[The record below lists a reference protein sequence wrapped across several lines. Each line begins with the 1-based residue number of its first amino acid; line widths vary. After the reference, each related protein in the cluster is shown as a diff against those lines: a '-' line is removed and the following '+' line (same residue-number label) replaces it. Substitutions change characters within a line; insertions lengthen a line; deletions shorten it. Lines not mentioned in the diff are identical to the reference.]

1 MRAGAARYTTI
12 LPTLLALIQWAID
25 PFLTVGTGFIL
36 LNYFNIPFND
46 QYLHL
51 AIVVFLLA
59 LLIFRQ
65 IDLFSSWATGDIR
78 AQTSNLMISWAM
90 MIVVLVFL
98 GYITHSIEIFDKV
111 VLFTWAWLTPIVILA
126 VHFVIR
132 KLLLFSLRFE
142 KHQRNV
148 VIVGV
153 NDQARQLAS
162 DICKDEGNGLS
173 LKGYFDDRSQ
183 ERIGECEQA
192 HFIGKMDALVSYVRQ
207 HKIDLIYITLPV
219 RDQQRVLDLLD
230 ALHDTTASIYFTP
243 DIFVY
248 DLIQSRMDSI
258 GDTPLIALCE
268 TPFSGTNGIIK
279 RLSDIFFSAA
289 ILVLISPIL
298 LLIAIA
304 VKLSSKGPVFF
315 KQKRYGLDGKEI
327 NVYKFRSMTV
337 CENDSKDIKQVI
349 RNDSRVTKLGKIL
362 RRYSLDEL
370 PQFLNVL
377 QGRMSTVG
385 PRPHAVAHNELYR
398 GQIKGYMIRHKVKPG
413 ITGWAQVNGYRG
425 ETDTVEK
432 MQKRVEY
439 DLDYLRNWSLGLDFM
454 IVFKTIAAV
463 FQNEDTY

>member
-12 LPTLLALIQWAID
+12 LPTLLALIQWAVD
-25 PFLTVGTGFIL
+25 PFLTVGTGFLL
-36 LNYFNIPFND
+36 LNYFNIPFD
-46 QYLHL
+46 KQYIHL

-65 IDLFSSWATGDIR
+65 IDLFSSWSTGDIR

-90 MIVVLVFL
+90 MILVLVFL
-98 GYITHSIEIFDKV
+98 GYLTDSVELFDKT

-142 KHQRNV
+142 KHRRNV
-148 VIVGV
+148 VIVGI
-153 NDQARQLAS
+153 NGQARQLAT
-162 DICKDEGNGLS
+162 DICNDQGNGLT
-173 LKGYFDDRSQ
+173 LKGYFDDR
-183 ERIGECEQA
+183 GEDRTGKCEQA
-192 HFIGKMDALVSYVRQ
+192 GYLGKMNTLVDYVRNNN
-207 HKIDLIYITLPV
+207 IDLIYITLPI

-230 ALHDTTASIYFTP
+230 QLHDTTASIYFTP

-248 DLIQSRMDSI
+248 DLIQSHMDSI
-258 GDTPLIALCE
+258 GDTPLVALCE
-268 TPFSGTNGIIK
+268 TPFSGTNGVIK
-279 RLSDIFFSAA
+279 RLSDILFSSA
-289 ILVLISPIL
+289 ILILISPIL

-304 VKLSSKGPVFF
+304 VKISSKGPVFF
-315 KQKRYGLDGKEI
+315 KQKRYGLDGQEI
-327 NVYKFRSMTV
+327 TVYKFRSMTV
-337 CENDSKDIKQVI
+337 CENDCNDIKQAT
-349 RNDSRVTKLGKIL
+349 RNDGRVTKLGKIL

-370 PQFLNVL
+370 PQFYNVL

-413 ITGWAQVNGYRG
+413 ITGWAQVNGFRG

-439 DLDYLRNWSLGLDFM
+439 DLDYLRNWSLGLDFT
-454 IVFKTIAAV
+454 IVFKTIIAV

>member
-12 LPTLLALIQWAID
+12 VPTLLALIQWAID
-25 PFLTVGTGFIL
+25 PFLTVGTGYLL
-36 LNYFNIPFND
+36 LNYYNIPFEN
-46 QYLHL
+46 QYVYL

-78 AQTSNLMISWAM
+78 AQTSNLMISWAV
-90 MIVVLVFL
+90 MITVLVIL
-98 GYITHSIEIFDKV
+98 GYSTESIDLFDKTV
-111 VLFTWAWLTPIVILA
+111 IYTWAWLTPIVILG

-132 KLLLFSLRFE
+132 KLLLYSLRFE
-142 KHQRNV
+142 KHRRNV

-153 NDQARQLAS
+153 NNQARQLAT
-162 DICKDEGNGLS
+162 DICDDQGNGLT
-173 LKGYFDDRSQ
+173 LEGFFDDRGE
-183 ERIGECEQA
+183 ERTGKCEQA
-192 HFIGKMDALVSYVRQ
+192 RYLGKMNALVDYVRDN
-207 HKIDLIYITLPV
+207 KIDLIYITLPI
-219 RDQQRVLDLLD
+219 REKKRLIDLLD
-230 ALHDTTASIYFTP
+230 ELHDTTASIYFTP

-258 GDTPLIALCE
+258 GDTPLVALCE

-279 RLSDIFFSAA
+279 RLSDIIFSAFV
-289 ILVLISPIL
+289 LVVISPL
-298 LLIAIA
+298 LLLLAIA
-304 VKLSSKGPVFF
+304 VKLSSPGPVFF
-315 KQKRYGLDGKEI
+315 KQKRYGLDGQEI
-327 NVYKFRSMTV
+327 TVYKFRSMTV
-337 CENDSKDIKQVI
+337 CENDSKDIKQAT
-349 RNDSRVTKLGKIL
+349 RNDSRVTKLGAFMRK
-362 RRYSLDEL
+362 YSLDEL

-413 ITGWAQVNGYRG
+413 ITGWAQVNGFRG

-439 DLDYLRNWSLGLDFM
+439 DLDYLRNWSLGLDFT
-454 IVFKTIAAV
+454 IVLKTIVAI
-463 FQNEDTY
+463 FQTEDTY